1 MSKKVRRVETLYSY
15 KLPDGSLLPRGVYSV
30 DSPKGIPE
38 AVIKDALK
46 GRTTVRV
53 LEWEEVKKAAPAA
66 VSTPE
71 PEEVVTTLD
80 EEKTVETTDVEE
92 KPKKTVRKRK

>member
-53 LEWEEVKKAAPAA
+53 LEWEEVKKS
-66 VSTPE
+66 VSTPK

-80 EEKTVETTDVEE
+80 EEEAVETIDVEE